1 MAAGPRRTSDGDFS
15 GGAGGAETG
24 IMSGG
29 PTEKAKRSPGW
40 LMGAALLVAT
50 LLLFSRVLG
59 PGYGFVN
66 YDDPDYVTANPHVQA
81 GFNAAGVKWALS
93 AGIASNWHPLTWMSH
108 MLDWSWF
115 GHAPRGHHATSVVL
129 HALNAALAF
138 AALRR
143 LTGALWTSAFC
154 AALFAWHPLRVESVA
169 WVSERKDVLSG
180 FFFFA
185 VLWAY
190 AVYVERRRAN
200 DGRAWRFY
208 GLALVALA
216 LGLMAKPMLVTLPC
230 VLLLMDGWPLGRV
243 RGLAFG
249 RNPANANL
257 PPEGGST
264 STVAALI
271 GEKLPF
277 FALAAGSSVATYL
290 VQKAGGSVT
299 EALSLDARLG
309 NAVVAVVRYV
319 GKFLVPFDLAVLY
332 PHPGHW
338 PTRQVVA
345 ALVIV
350 VVVSALA
357 AWQFRRRPW
366 IAVGWCWFLGT
377 LVPVI
382 GIVQVGL
389 QSMADRYTYLTLLG
403 VQIAGLWTLRAAV
416 VSPGARRA
424 WAIAGAGVLL
434 ACAARTWNQ
443 QGVWRNSFTLFDH
456 ALAVTSD
463 NYLAYNNRG
472 IHLGDAGRV
481 AEAVEDYRR
490 ALAIR
495 PDYPEANN
503 NLGRI
508 LVQEGRPAEAVPL
521 LRRSVAAKPTQLEAR
536 NNLANALSDTG
547 ALAEAMELYAFVLA
561 RDPRHVNALT
571 NSAVALAVQGKLPEA
586 QARLEQAL
594 QIKPDD
600 VSAHS
605 NLGNVFAMQGRRD
618 DAIRHH
624 RRAIALAPA
633 DARLHH
639 NLANVLAEAGELA
652 EAAASYVRAVAAAPT
667 NAESRAHLGFTYARL
682 GRREDALRELRA
694 AVAQRPDYAQAKAWL
709 QAVEQMR

>member
-1 MAAGPRRTSDGDFS
+1 
-15 GGAGGAETG
+15 
-24 IMSGG
+24 MSGNVVTQDRG
-29 PTEKAKRSPGW
+29 QPRWGI
-40 LMGAALLVAT
+40 GAALFVTT

-81 GFNAAGVKWALS
+81 GFNAAGVKWALT

-108 MLDWSWF
+108 QLDWSWF
-115 GHAPRGHHATSVVL
+115 GPAPRGHHATSVVL

-143 LTGALWTSAFC
+143 LTGAVWTSAFC

-180 FFFFA
+180 LFWFA

-190 AVYVERRRAN
+190 AIYVERRRAN

-208 GLALVALA
+208 ALALVAFA

-230 VLLLMDGWPLGRV
+230 VLLLLDAWPLRRV

-249 RNPANANL
+249 RDREEGAMLSAEGANASTRT
-257 PPEGGST
+257 ST
-264 STVAALI
+264 STVAALLL
-271 GEKLPF
+271 EKLPF

-309 NAVVAVVRYV
+309 NAVVAVVRYL
-319 GKFLVPFDLAVLY
+319 GKFLAPFDLAVLY

-338 PTRQVVA
+338 PARKIVA
-345 ALVIV
+345 ALFVIGV
-350 VVVSALA
+350 LTAIA
-357 AWQFRRRPW
+357 GWQLRRRPW

-389 QSMADRYTYLTLLG
+389 QSMADRYTYLTMLG
-403 VQIAGLWTLRAAV
+403 VQIAGLWTLRDWIK
-416 VSPGARRA
+416 SPGARRA

-443 QGVWRNSFTLFDH
+443 QGVWQNSFTLFDH
-456 ALAVTSD
+456 ALAVTTD

-472 IHLGDAGRV
+472 IHLGDAGRT
-481 AEAVEDYRR
+481 AEAMEDYRR
-490 ALAIR
+490 ALAVR

-508 LVQEGRPAEAVPL
+508 LVHEGRPAEAVPY
-521 LRRSVAAKPTQLEAR
+521 LRRAVAAKPAQLEAR

-547 ALAEAMELYAFVLA
+547 ALAEAMEHYAFVLA

-571 NSAVALAVQGKLPEA
+571 NSAVALAMQGKLPEA

-594 QIKPDD
+594 LIKPDD

-618 DAIRHH
+618 DAIRHY
-624 RRAIALAPA
+624 RRAIELAPG
-633 DARLHH
+633 DARSHH
-639 NLANVLAEAGELA
+639 NLANVLSEAGQLA
-652 EAAASYVRAVAAAPT
+652 EAAASYARAVAAAPT

-682 GRREDALRELRA
+682 GRREEALRELRA

-709 QAVEQMR
+709 QAVEQAK